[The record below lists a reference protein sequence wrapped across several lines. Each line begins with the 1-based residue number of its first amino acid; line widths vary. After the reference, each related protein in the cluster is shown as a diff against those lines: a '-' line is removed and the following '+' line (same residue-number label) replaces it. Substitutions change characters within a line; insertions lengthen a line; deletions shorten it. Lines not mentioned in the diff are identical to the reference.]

1 MEEEARKLE
10 EGLVTNTTLVKAEK
24 KGEIISH
31 VHNKEAINKGDPGDA
46 IDSHDQNDEK
56 NAKVAEEQPLV
67 QQKSKRVA
75 TLDAFRG
82 LTIVVFVIR

>member
-10 EGLVTNTTLVKAEK
+10 EGLVSHTTLVKAEK

-31 VHNKEAINKGDPGDA
+31 VHNKEGINPGDA

-56 NAKVAEEQPLV
+56 NAKAAKEQPLV

-75 TLDAFRG
+75 TLDAFRA
-82 LTIVVFVIR
+82 LT